1 MKRLEDTTIGKELKN
16 LTNWNHIENA
26 IEKEFVFQNFPQA
39 LDFIVQVGA
48 VSEKMNHH
56 PEIYNV
62 YNKVKLRLTTHD
74 YNGVTQ
80 KDIDLAVAIETI
92 P

>member
-1 MKRLEDTTIGKELKN
+1 MKLLDDTTINKELKN
-16 LTNWNHIENA
+16 LNNWNHIENA

-39 LDFIVQVGA
+39 LDFIVHVGA
-48 VSEKMNHH
+48 KAENANHH

-74 YNGVTQ
+74 AQGITQ
-80 KDIDLAVAIETI
+80 KDIDLAVAINSI

>member
-1 MKRLEDTTIGKELKN
+1 MKRLEDTTINKELKN
-16 LTNWNHIENA
+16 LNNWNHIENS

-39 LDFIVQVGA
+39 LDFIVQVGV

>member
-1 MKRLEDTTIGKELKN
+1 MELLEDKTINKELKN
-16 LTNWNHIENA
+16 LNNWSHIENA

-39 LDFIVQVGA
+39 LDFIVQVGV

-74 YNGVTQ
+74 FNGVTK
-80 KDIDLAVAIETI
+80 KDIDLAVAIDSI

>member
-1 MKRLEDTTIGKELKN
+1 MELLEDKTINKELKN
-16 LTNWNHIENA
+16 LNNWSHIENA

-39 LDFIVQVGA
+39 LDFIVQVGV

-74 YNGVTQ
+74 FNGVTK
-80 KDIDLAVAIETI
+80 KDIDLAVAIDSI
-92 P
+92 Q

>member
-39 LDFIVQVGA
+39 LDFIVQVGV